1 MTPRDAHPELTG
13 IHRPKATDPADTEP
27 VRPESEPQPPETAE
41 TRSAAAQAAREA
53 LRAARAGR
61 GTTREDTRRAAE
73 PPAAGTDA
81 TPTPARAARRAVRHA
96 TSGAA
101 DSAGEALPQAGRDSR
116 PPSPDTETARG
127 EAQVARDAARR
138 TEGLPGE
145 TDLRGKKPT
154 AAGRDPQPISSAAPD
169 STRNDERAARQAV
182 QAWLAAPDDA
192 RTGAGAGAGLGAGP
206 ARLGTWPTEP
216 PSVEPD
222 PAGPASVEP
231 AFTEPAPDDPEPVR
245 RAARSTSADLQVTWR
260 AGRPAP
266 SGPRPVGRGTQPT
279 LADATDLHPAR
290 RGPQQPAPTG
300 TGPGSGTGRSAATGP
315 GSATGGSTS
324 DRRRTFPP
332 DPEATGPAVTW
343 WGKAWVAALEDLS
356 LDPARLARGR
366 AYADAG
372 HVDTITVTPGRV
384 VAYVR
389 GSRARPYRAELR
401 LRTLA
406 PEDWDTFLDAAAAD
420 PAHLE
425 SLLAKTVPQALL
437 DPEFPL
443 AEIPLLP
450 ATAGDLLPSCTC
462 PDAGRPCKHAAAL
475 CYQVARIVDEDPF
488 VVFLLRGRDER
499 EVLDA
504 LGHRNAARTAT
515 ESRTPP
521 AVPALPAREALARPL
536 GELPP
541 AFPAPPHPG
550 TPPSYPPSHLRSAP
564 DPLTLDHLATDAAHR
579 AHALLTTGTD
589 PFAVLTPWQDAV
601 RIAAAQP
608 GSGLTA
614 STRSLYTS
622 LTRSLGRTPTELAKA
637 VAAWRQGG
645 PEALAVLD
653 TPWDPPAGPFD
664 RARSTLLVLGLNF
677 RPTRNRLTAGRF
689 QLRYG
694 QDDALWYGY
703 ASETGTDDWWPE
715 GPPGPDPV
723 DVLNRLRGT

>member
-1 MTPRDAHPELTG
+1 MSRASADAEVHSARADAEVHSIRAAADVPPARADAEVHPGPAITDVHPADADAHPAPAAVDAHPSRSDAEAGPAPALVGPASTNPVEP
-13 IHRPKATDPADTEP
+13 HPAPVAPADVRSLFRGSDDARP
-27 VRPESEPQPPETAE
+27 VRTAPSDIRPE
-41 TRSAAAQAAREA
+41 
-53 LRAARAGR
+53 L
-61 GTTREDTRRAAE
+61 
-73 PPAAGTDA
+73 
-81 TPTPARAARRAVRHA
+81 
-96 TSGAA
+96 GAA
-101 DSAGEALPQAGRDSR
+101 DDRHTASRDF
-116 PPSPDTETARG
+116 
-127 EAQVARDAARR
+127 
-138 TEGLPGE
+138 
-145 TDLRGKKPT
+145 
-154 AAGRDPQPISSAAPD
+154 QP
-169 STRNDERAARQAV
+169 V
-182 QAWLAAPDDA
+182 L
-192 RTGAGAGAGLGAGP
+192 
-206 ARLGTWPTEP
+206 
-216 PSVEPD
+216 
-222 PAGPASVEP
+222 
-231 AFTEPAPDDPEPVR
+231 PAPDDPR
-245 RAARSTSADLQVTWR
+245 
-260 AGRPAP
+260 
-266 SGPRPVGRGTQPT
+266 
-279 LADATDLHPAR
+279 PAR
-290 RGPQQPAPTG
+290 RDPRQTAQAG
-300 TGPGSGTGRSAATGP
+300 AATG
-315 GSATGGSTS
+315 

-332 DPEATGPAVTW
+332 DPAAAGPAVTW

-406 PEDWDTFLDAAAAD
+406 PEDWDTFLDAAATD

-425 SLLAKTVPQALL
+425 SLLAKTIPQALL
-437 DPEFPL
+437 DPASPL
-443 AEIPLLP
+443 AAVPLLP

-499 EVLDA
+499 EILDA
-504 LGHRNAARTAT
+504 LGHRNAARAAT

-521 AVPALPAREALARPL
+521 AVPALAAREALSRPL
-536 GELPP
+536 GALPP
-541 AFPAPPHPG
+541 VFPPPTHPG
-550 TPPSYPPSHLRSAP
+550 TPPSYPPPYVSGAP
-564 DPLTLDHLATDAAHR
+564 DPLTLDHLATDAAQR
-579 AHALLTTGTD
+579 AHALLTTGAD
-589 PFAVLTPWQDAV
+589 PFAHLTPWQDAV

-622 LTRSLGRTPTELAKA
+622 LTRALGRTPTDLVKA

-645 PEALAVLD
+645 TEALTVLD

-677 RPTRNRLTAGRF
+677 RPAHNRLTAGRF

-694 QDDALWYGY
+694 QDALWYGY
-703 ASETGTDDWWPE
+703 ASEQGADDWWPE
-715 GPPGPDPV
+715 GPSGPDPV